1 MKHFLTFSIIVLTF
15 FSCGKYQKILK
26 SDDVNFKY
34 SEAVKYYK
42 NSEFNKALPIFNE
55 LLPIFKGT
63 SKSEEISYYFAYTN
77 YSIGD
82 FLMASYLFERF
93 LINFPRSIH
102 AQESKFMIAYC
113 HYQEAPEYSLDATNT
128 ILAIDKFQDFIDK
141 YPMSDSIDRCNVLMD
156 ELRLNLSRKA
166 FANAKQYHTTEEYR
180 AAIIALD
187 NVLIDFPS
195 VINREEIYYLILE
208 SSYFLAINS
217 IQTKKLDRLN
227 KTIDYYN
234 QFNDN
239 FPDSSYNE
247 EVKKIQSNTIKTI
260 DELKSN
266 TNEI

>member
-1 MKHFLTFSIIVLTF
+1 
-15 FSCGKYQKILK
+15 
-26 SDDVNFKY
+26 
-34 SEAVKYYK
+34 
-42 NSEFNKALPIFNE
+42 
-55 LLPIFKGT
+55 
-63 SKSEEISYYFAYTN
+63 
-77 YSIGD
+77 
-82 FLMASYLFERF
+82 
-93 LINFPRSIH
+93 
-102 AQESKFMIAYC
+102 
-113 HYQEAPEYSLDATNT
+113 
-128 ILAIDKFQDFIDK
+128 
-141 YPMSDSIDRCNVLMD
+141 MD

-239 FPDSSYNE
+239 FPESIYNE